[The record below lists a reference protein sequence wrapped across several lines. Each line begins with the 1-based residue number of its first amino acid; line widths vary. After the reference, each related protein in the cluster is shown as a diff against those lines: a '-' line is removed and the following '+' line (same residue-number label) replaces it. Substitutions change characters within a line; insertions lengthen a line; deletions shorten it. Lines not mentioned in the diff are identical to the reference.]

1 MTWTWRPTP
10 TWTLKLARGDVDLTP
25 HLLEWDVAYGCSFDA
40 GSGQW
45 TIQTATGSLVLD
57 NRLRAFD
64 LGSPAAIITSADVA
78 VPQLVVLS
86 LGAGGETLWQ
96 GAVILSASARLRG
109 DAAVR
114 WQLRGHY
121 FQVFRSLVEW
131 RQVDNSDVGS
141 TPHEL
146 IRRVLRD
153 AVDGDE
159 ALDVTS
165 PASVWP
171 DNIQF
176 QDVTLA
182 ETGGAAWNRLG
193 QSMGS
198 IPFEDSNG
206 LPGMSAMHKMAEG
219 QQRDIPDSMRAL
231 DDSALHSAA
240 TLSLWSLDVVTRDFV
255 AAHQTTL
262 VTTGAQNETHA
273 EAVRFDLPDDVIGV
287 EWVAPQPTAAAG
299 WTILYWRAYPSQ
311 DRTRADTVRCVIRK
325 DDDMPGNPSG
335 VRYIGRLLTPL
346 SDTFVNIAHP
356 PIDAAGLLR
365 SRRQSTPPWVK
376 RTANFL
382 TAFYAMNRFV
392 NEQKVTATL
401 RYPLWAVAEADR
413 LPTHI
418 SDRGG
423 LLVPG
428 SMSRYRIDADRQ
440 IDMITGLVHLEGSA
454 VTEPTA
460 TISGVTYSGASNYT
474 GWIELLP
481 RDVSAFILP
490 AAVHPVYGPTPLS
503 LIPPTP
509 ILAVNGATVTVI
521 WPETLGAVDIRRRE
535 VITAGIVAVNVIAED
550 EDGTVS
556 GISRTYDH
564 TPTADVPVWYSI
576 RHPVSSGQ
584 WSDWAGPVTTERPPR
599 RRRLLDPQRLHRA

>member
-255 AAHQTTL
+255 AAHGDDARHDR
-262 VTTGAQNETHA
+262 GAERNTRRGDQI
-273 EAVRFDLPDDVIGV
+273 RFARRRARCRMGRS
-287 EWVAPQPTAAAG
+287 AADSG
-299 WTILYWRAYPSQ
+299 RGGGRSSYWRAYPSQ

-356 PIDAAGLLR
+356 PIAAAGLLQ

-376 RTANFL
+376 RTPNFL

-509 ILAVNGATVTVI
+509 ILAVNGATVTVA
-521 WPETLGAVDIRRRE
+521 LARDVGSGRHSAARGQV
-535 VITAGIVAVNVIAED
+535 TAF
-550 EDGTVS
+550 
-556 GISRTYDH
+556 GISIAR
-564 TPTADVPVWYSI
+564 
-576 RHPVSSGQ
+576 
-584 WSDWAGPVTTERPPR
+584 
-599 RRRLLDPQRLHRA
+599 